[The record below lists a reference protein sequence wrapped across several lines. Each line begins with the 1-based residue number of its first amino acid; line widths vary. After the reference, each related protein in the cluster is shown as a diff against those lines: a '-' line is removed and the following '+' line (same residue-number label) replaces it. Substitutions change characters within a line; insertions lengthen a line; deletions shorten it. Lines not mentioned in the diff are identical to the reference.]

1 MKNTKKLVGFIAVL
15 LISLSMSISVF
26 AYETRVPYYAEVTSV
41 YNVVLGV
48 WSEPVESTS
57 FRTINIPDGYTLM
70 LADQNT
76 KTTYESVG
84 VVAIIKKVIT
94 TWNWQVIKNN

>member
-1 MKNTKKLVGFIAVL
+1 MKNTKKIVGFITVL

-41 YNVVLGV
+41 YNVALGV
-48 WSEPVESTS
+48 WSEPVETKSYT
-57 FRTINIPDGYTLM
+57 TINVPDGYTLM
-70 LADQNT
+70 LVDQNT
-76 KTTYESVG
+76 KTTYEPVG

-94 TWNWQVIKNN
+94 TWNWRVIKNN